1 MKMQDYSERP
11 IYWFRKISE
20 IPRPSY
26 HEKAISDYI
35 VKFAEEHGLKAEQ
48 DEVWNVIV
56 EKPASAG
63 YEHAP
68 ALILQGH
75 MDMVP
80 QKQPGSDHDFL
91 KDPIRLKEENGLL
104 KAEDTTLGADD
115 GLGIAWMLAVLEDD
129 SLIHPKLE
137 CLFTVQEEVGLGGA
151 MHLKPEALRA
161 DRLLSLDCCAE
172 GITDLCCAGGQ
183 YAYMDAKLNRTV
195 NDSPVYEIQISGL
208 KGGHSGADVHRER
221 GNAICIA
228 ARIAEEMIRN
238 GIQVRAVS
246 MNCDEKANAIP
257 RSCSFRFASASE
269 EKKIMDSIHTST
281 ENISEELHSS
291 DPGFACTVIHTD
303 PEETAADEAST
314 KNMLDFLWLAPKG
327 FQHRSMDPELN
338 GLTVTSLNAGT
349 AETSEDQITVT
360 WLIRSMFD
368 SAAADLL
375 GILKTLAERCNVGFR
390 YTEFFPGWQYAE
402 HSELREIYSE
412 VMKEQ
417 GSELKTEAE
426 HGGLEV
432 GIFAA
437 LHPGLD
443 ICTLGADCRYYHTY
457 DEELDLASF
466 ARGYETLRG
475 VIAKCAEEQK

>member
-1 MKMQDYSERP
+1 MQADSERP

-26 HEKAISDYI
+26 HEKAISDFI

-63 YEHAP
+63 YEQAP

-80 QKQPGSDHDFL
+80 QKRPGSDHDFR

-115 GLGIAWMLAVLEDD
+115 GLGVAWMLAVLEDYT
-129 SLIHPKLE
+129 LIHPRLE

-151 MHLKPEALRA
+151 MHLKPEAIRA
-161 DRLLSLDCCAE
+161 DRLLSLDCCSE

-183 YAYMDAKLNRTV
+183 YAYMDAKLNWIA
-195 NDSPVYEIQISGL
+195 NESAVYEMQIGGL
-208 KGGHSGADVHRER
+208 KGGHSGADIHRER
-221 GNAICIA
+221 GNAVCIA

-238 GIQVRAVS
+238 GIEVRAIS
-246 MNCDEKANAIP
+246 LNCDEKANAIP
-257 RSCSFRFASASE
+257 RTCSFRFASSSKEPEIRASIQTSA
-269 EKKIMDSIHTST
+269 EK
-281 ENISEELHSS
+281 ISEELHSS
-291 DPGFACTVIHTD
+291 DPGFSCIVSASK
-303 PEETAADEAST
+303 PEEKAADEVST
-314 KNMLDFLWLAPKG
+314 KNLLDFIWLAPQG
-327 FQHRSMDPELN
+327 FQHRSMDPKLN

-349 AETSEDQITVT
+349 AETFEDRITVT

-368 SAAADLL
+368 SASADLL
-375 GILKTLAERCNVGFR
+375 GILKTLASRCKVGFR

-402 HSELREIYSE
+402 HSELREIYAE
-412 VMKEQ
+412 VMKKQ
-417 GSELKTEAE
+417 GRELKAEAE

-466 ARGYETLRG
+466 RRGYQTLRG
-475 VIAKCAEEQK
+475 IIAECAEKGIR

>member
-1 MKMQDYSERP
+1 MKMQNYSGRP
-11 IYWFRKISE
+11 IYWSRKISE

-26 HEKAISDYI
+26 HEKAISDFI

-56 EKPASAG
+56 EKPASSG
-63 YEHAP
+63 CEHAP

-80 QKQPGSDHDFL
+80 QKRPGSHHDFL

-115 GLGIAWMLAVLEDD
+115 GLGVAWMLAVLEDD

-137 CLFTVQEEVGLGGA
+137 CMFTVQEEVGLGGA
-151 MHLKPEALRA
+151 MHLKPEAIRA

-269 EKKIMDSIHTST
+269 EKRIMESIHTST
-281 ENISEELHSS
+281 EKISEELHSS

-375 GILKTLAERCNVGFR
+375 DILKTLAERCNVGFR

-417 GSELKTEAE
+417 GRELKTEAE
-426 HGGLEV
+426 HGGLEA

-443 ICTLGADCRYYHTY
+443 ICTLGADCR
-457 DEELDLASF
+457 
-466 ARGYETLRG
+466 
-475 VIAKCAEEQK
+475 

>member
-1 MKMQDYSERP
+1 MQADSERP

-26 HEKAISDYI
+26 HEKAISDFI

-63 YEHAP
+63 YEQAP

-80 QKQPGSDHDFL
+80 QKRPGSDHDFR

-115 GLGIAWMLAVLEDD
+115 GLGVARMLAVLEDD
-129 SLIHPKLE
+129 TLIHPRLE

-151 MHLKPEALRA
+151 MHLKPEAIRA
-161 DRLLSLDCCAE
+161 DRLLSLDCCSE

-183 YAYMDAKLNRTV
+183 YAYMDAKLNWIA
-195 NDSPVYEIQISGL
+195 NESAVYEMQIGGL
-208 KGGHSGADVHRER
+208 KGGHSGADIHRER
-221 GNAICIA
+221 GNAVCIA

-238 GIQVRAVS
+238 GIEVRAIS
-246 MNCDEKANAIP
+246 LNCDEKANAIP
-257 RSCSFRFASASE
+257 RTCSFRFASSSKEPEIRASIQTSA
-269 EKKIMDSIHTST
+269 EK
-281 ENISEELHSS
+281 ISEELHSS
-291 DPGFACTVIHTD
+291 DPGFSCIVSASK
-303 PEETAADEAST
+303 PEEKAADEVST
-314 KNMLDFLWLAPKG
+314 KNLLDFIWLAPQG
-327 FQHRSMDPELN
+327 FQHRSMDPKLN

-349 AETSEDQITVT
+349 AETFEDRITVT

-368 SAAADLL
+368 SASADLL
-375 GILKTLAERCNVGFR
+375 GILKTLASRCKVGFR

-402 HSELREIYSE
+402 HSELREIYAE
-412 VMKEQ
+412 VMKKQ
-417 GSELKTEAE
+417 GRELKAEAE

-466 ARGYETLRG
+466 RRGYQTLRG
-475 VIAKCAEEQK
+475 IIAECAEKGIQ

>member
-1 MKMQDYSERP
+1 MQDYSERP

-80 QKQPGSDHDFL
+80 QKRPGSDHDFL
-91 KDPIRLKEENGLL
+91 KDPIHLKEENGLL

-115 GLGIAWMLAVLEDD
+115 GLGVAWMLAVLEDD
-129 SLIHPKLE
+129 SLIHPRLE

-151 MHLKPEALRA
+151 MHLKPEAIRA
-161 DRLLSLDCCAE
+161 DRLLSLDCCSE

-183 YAYMDAKLNRTV
+183 YAYMDAKLNRTT
-195 NDSPVYEIQISGL
+195 NDNPVYEMQIGGL
-208 KGGHSGADVHRER
+208 KGGHSGADIHRER
-221 GNAICIA
+221 GNAVCIA

-238 GIQVRAVS
+238 GIDVRAVS
-246 MNCDEKANAIP
+246 LNCDEKANAIP
-257 RSCSFRFASASE
+257 RTCSFRFASASE
-269 EKKIMDSIHTST
+269 ETEVRKSIQASA
-281 ENISEELHSS
+281 EKISEELHSS
-291 DPGFACTVIHTD
+291 DPDFACTVITAD
-303 PEETAADEAST
+303 PEERAADEAST
-314 KNMLDFLWLAPKG
+314 KNLLDFIWMAPQG
-327 FQHRSMDPELN
+327 FQHRSMDPKLN

-360 WLIRSMFD
+360 LLIRSMFD

-375 GILKTLAERCNVGFR
+375 SILKTLADRCGVGFR

-402 HSELREIYSE
+402 HSELRDIYAE

-417 GSELKTEAE
+417 GRELKTEAE

-466 ARGYETLRG
+466 ERGYESLRG
-475 VIAKCAEEQK
+475 VITKCAEEQK

>member
-1 MKMQDYSERP
+1 MQADSERP
-11 IYWFRKISE
+11 IYWLRKISE

-26 HEKAISDYI
+26 HEKAISDFI

-63 YEHAP
+63 YEQAP

-80 QKQPGSDHDFL
+80 QKRPGSDHDFR

-115 GLGIAWMLAVLEDD
+115 GLGVAWMLAVLEDD
-129 SLIHPKLE
+129 TLIHPRLE

-151 MHLKPEALRA
+151 MHLKPEAIRA
-161 DRLLSLDCCAE
+161 DRLLSLDCCSK

-183 YAYMDAKLNRTV
+183 YAYMDAKLNWIA
-195 NDSPVYEIQISGL
+195 NESAVYEMQIGGL
-208 KGGHSGADVHRER
+208 KGGHSGADIHRER
-221 GNAICIA
+221 GNAVCIA

-238 GIQVRAVS
+238 GIEVRAIS
-246 MNCDEKANAIP
+246 LNCDEKANAIP
-257 RSCSFRFASASE
+257 RTCSFRFASSSKEPEIRASIQTSA
-269 EKKIMDSIHTST
+269 EK
-281 ENISEELHSS
+281 ISEELHSS
-291 DPGFACTVIHTD
+291 DPGFSCIVSASK
-303 PEETAADEAST
+303 PEEKAADEVST
-314 KNMLDFLWLAPKG
+314 KNLLDFIWLAPQG
-327 FQHRSMDPELN
+327 FQHRSMDPKLN

-349 AETSEDQITVT
+349 AETFEDRITVT

-368 SAAADLL
+368 SASADLL
-375 GILKTLAERCNVGFR
+375 GILKTLASRCKVGFR

-402 HSELREIYSE
+402 HSELREIYAE
-412 VMKEQ
+412 VMKKQ
-417 GSELKTEAE
+417 GRELKAEAE

-466 ARGYETLRG
+466 RRGYQTLRG
-475 VIAKCAEEQK
+475 IIAECVEKGIQ

>member
-1 MKMQDYSERP
+1 MQDDSERP

-26 HEKAISDYI
+26 HEKAISDFI

-63 YEHAP
+63 YEQVP

-80 QKQPGSDHDFL
+80 QKRPGSDHDFR

-115 GLGIAWMLAVLEDD
+115 GLGVAWMLAVLEDD
-129 SLIHPKLE
+129 TLIHPRLE

-151 MHLKPEALRA
+151 MHLKPEAIRA
-161 DRLLSLDCCAE
+161 DRLLSLDCCSE

-183 YAYMDAKLNRTV
+183 YAYMDAKLNWIA
-195 NDSPVYEIQISGL
+195 NESAVYEMQIGGL
-208 KGGHSGADVHRER
+208 KGGHSGADIHRER
-221 GNAICIA
+221 GNAVCIA

-238 GIQVRAVS
+238 GIEVRAIS
-246 MNCDEKANAIP
+246 LNCDEKANAIP
-257 RSCSFRFASASE
+257 RTCSFRFASFSKEPEIRASIQKSA
-269 EKKIMDSIHTST
+269 EK
-281 ENISEELHSS
+281 ISEELHSS
-291 DPGFACTVIHTD
+291 DPGFSCIVSESK
-303 PEETAADEAST
+303 PEEKAADEVST
-314 KNMLDFLWLAPKG
+314 KNLLDFIWLAPQG
-327 FQHRSMDPELN
+327 FQHRTMDPKLN

-349 AETSEDQITVT
+349 AETFEDRITVT

-368 SAAADLL
+368 SASADLL
-375 GILKTLAERCNVGFR
+375 GILKTLASRCKVGFR

-402 HSELREIYSE
+402 HSELREIYAE
-412 VMKEQ
+412 VMKKQ
-417 GSELKTEAE
+417 GRELKAEAE

-466 ARGYETLRG
+466 RRGYQTLRG
-475 VIAKCAEEQK
+475 IIAECAEKGIR

>member
-1 MKMQDYSERP
+1 MKMQNYSGRP

-26 HEKAISDYI
+26 HEKAISDFI

-56 EKPASAG
+56 EKPASSG

-80 QKQPGSDHDFL
+80 QKRPGSHHDFL

-115 GLGIAWMLAVLEDD
+115 GLGVAWMLAVLEDD

-137 CLFTVQEEVGLGGA
+137 CMFTVQEEVGLGGA
-151 MHLKPEALRA
+151 MHLKPEAIRA

-269 EKKIMDSIHTST
+269 EKRIMESIHTST
-281 ENISEELHSS
+281 EKISEELHSS

-303 PEETAADEAST
+303 PE
-314 KNMLDFLWLAPKG
+314 
-327 FQHRSMDPELN
+327 
-338 GLTVTSLNAGT
+338 
-349 AETSEDQITVT
+349 
-360 WLIRSMFD
+360 
-368 SAAADLL
+368 
-375 GILKTLAERCNVGFR
+375 
-390 YTEFFPGWQYAE
+390 
-402 HSELREIYSE
+402 
-412 VMKEQ
+412 
-417 GSELKTEAE
+417 
-426 HGGLEV
+426 
-432 GIFAA
+432 
-437 LHPGLD
+437 
-443 ICTLGADCRYYHTY
+443 
-457 DEELDLASF
+457 
-466 ARGYETLRG
+466 
-475 VIAKCAEEQK
+475 